1 MINKILNTH
10 TKFKY
15 LILVV
20 IVLFLSN
27 NATSQNCQVNNK
39 KAKKQYD
46 KAITLLK
53 SRLKDD
59 KLKGIKQLHDIVK
72 SHPDF
77 YVAAFTLGYVYKQKS
92 EEAYRNI
99 NQTHSLKPMQKYQG
113 LSAKYFL
120 MSAKICP
127 EYRNYT
133 ANYELGAILYEHNEF
148 EKALIWLEPF
158 YKKGQKHKEYD
169 KGANM
174 YERCEAYVDLISN
187 PVDYNPAQVDGVST
201 FNNEYLPLISP
212 DGEYIFYTR
221 SVDKQASDE
230 FSSKSVEEFTYS
242 KRINPIEEE
251 NPEFSEG
258 VTMPPP
264 FNRGQNQGAISI
276 SIDNKYLYL
285 TICNTARKRTSSG
298 TFKNCDIFVS
308 HNNGG
313 KWTPPKNLGPNING
327 KYSWESQPS
336 ISADGNTLYFASMR
350 ATNIGVDVQ
359 DMATFNVD
367 IYSSTKDEYGKWQP
381 AVNLGETI
389 NTIGDDKSPFMHSD
403 SQTLYFATNGRFG
416 VGGFDIYYSKRLN
429 DSTWSQPK
437 NIGYPINSKDDE
449 VGLIV
454 STNGEKAYFSSNT
467 LGKNNVYNVYSFDLY
482 EDARPK
488 RVFFAKGTAL
498 DENDN
503 VIKGAK
509 IEIKSTVTDIVTEAV
524 VDSATGDYAIAVAL
538 ENEDEELLM
547 TVKKEDYAFTSVYLK
562 PKQEQLLTVPKN
574 INFKMKKVEIGKK
587 VEINNIYFAT
597 NSAVFDKASMFVLNT
612 FVDYLNE
619 NPKLKIRIEGHTDN
633 IGDANENMTLSKKR
647 AKAVR
652 DYLIIMGVNT
662 NQIVGYKGYGQTKP
676 IASNKTEKG
685 RAKNRR
691 TEFVIVGK

>member
-1 MINKILNTH
+1 MINKIFNTH
-10 TKFKY
+10 IQFKY
-15 LILVV
+15 LLLLV
-20 IVLFLSN
+20 IVLFISN
-27 NATSQNCQVNNK
+27 NAISQSCAVNNK

-53 SRLKDD
+53 SRLQDD

-77 YVAAFTLGYVYKQKS
+77 YVASFTLGYVYKQKAD
-92 EEAYRNI
+92 EAYRNI
-99 NQTHSLKPMQKYQG
+99 SRSNSLKPMQKYQG

-120 MSAKICP
+120 KSAEICP
-127 EYRNYT
+127 EYRNYS

-158 YKKGQKHKEYD
+158 YKNGQKHKEYD
-169 KGANM
+169 NGANM
-174 YERCEAYVDLISN
+174 YERCEGYVDLISN
-187 PVDYNPAQVDGVST
+187 PVDYNPEQVEGVSSL
-201 FNNEYLPLISP
+201 NNEYLPLISP

-221 SVDKQASDE
+221 RVEKQASDE
-230 FSSKSVEEFTYS
+230 FSSKIVEEFTYS
-242 KRINPIEEE
+242 KRINSMEEV
-251 NPEFSEG
+251 NPKFSEG
-258 VTMPPP
+258 ISMPPP
-264 FNRGQNQGAISI
+264 FNKGQSQGAISI

-285 TICNTARKRTSSG
+285 TICNTARKRKGSG

-308 HNNGG
+308 HNKGG
-313 KWTPPKNLGPNING
+313 EWTPPKNLGPNING

-336 ISADGNTLYFASMR
+336 ISADGKTLYFASLR
-350 ATNIGVDVQ
+350 ATNIGVDPR
-359 DMATFNVD
+359 DAATFNVD
-367 IYSSTKDEYGKWQP
+367 IYSSTQDEYGNWQP

-389 NTIGDDKSPFMHSD
+389 NSIGDDKSPFMHSD

-416 VGGFDIYYSKRLN
+416 VGGFDIYYSKKLN
-429 DSTWSQPK
+429 DSTWTQPI
-437 NIGYPINSKDDE
+437 NIGFPINSEDDE

-454 STNGEKAYFSSNT
+454 STNGEKAYFSSNK
-467 LGKNNVYNVYSFDLY
+467 LGKNSIYNVYSFDLY

-498 DENDN
+498 DENNN

-509 IEIKSTVTDIVTEAV
+509 IEIKSTVSNIVTEAV
-524 VDSATGDYAIAVAL
+524 VDSATGDYAIAIAL

-547 TVKKEDYAFTSVYLK
+547 TVKKEDFAFTSVYLK
-562 PKQEQLLTVPKN
+562 PKQEQLLTVPKS
-574 INFKMKKVEIGKK
+574 INFKMKKVEVGKK

-597 NSAVFDKASMFVLNT
+597 SSAVFDKASMFVLNN

-633 IGDANENMTLSKKR
+633 VGVAKENLVLSEKR
-647 AKAVR
+647 AKSVR

-676 IASNKTEKG
+676 IASNKTESG